1 MAQPSAALVAAW
13 TVLGLGP
20 GATRPEITRA
30 YRLRARSIHPD
41 VSAAHDSAARF
52 AELAAAYRQ
61 AIGSLDDPNIPVEP
75 VPERKRPRSAP
86 GPSAY
91 ITVANPA
98 QTASPHTDGWLLF
111 VGPATVSP
119 IPRPRARV
127 VRR

>member
-1 MAQPSAALVAAW
+1 MAQPSAALIAAW

-41 VSAAHDSAARF
+41 VSSAHDSAARF

-61 AIGSLDDPNIPVEP
+61 AIDALDDPNTPVEP
-75 VPERKRPRSAP
+75 APERKRPRSP
-86 GPSAY
+86 GRSAY
-91 ITVANPA
+91 AVVAEPA
-98 QTASPHTDGWLLF
+98 QTASWHTDGWLLF

-119 IPRPRARV
+119 ITRPRAQV